1 MRRSRVPGLRA
12 RRVRAPRPHQ
22 SWHWPP
28 RPWPGSPMGHKTAAA
43 PTQTGPINSSSIGHH
58 PQEHPSQLLPFILLL
73 PQTSVRESRW
83 AAPADIV
90 QTTALTPAKD
100 TASDNAPQASHP
112 PQSHPMHILLIEDDL
127 DLGRALQSALKVEG
141 LTSEWLRRTVD
152 APATVDATTIDC
164 VLLDLTLPDG
174 SGFDLLARWRAQG
187 EQVPI
192 IVITARSAVEDRLA
206 GLDGGADDFVVKPFA
221 TAELL
226 SRIRAVLRRSARQA
240 SERWVLGESR
250 GEFQLLLGLAR
261 EPGVVVSKSLLS
273 QRLDPLGEPVDFGA
287 IEVHVSNL
295 RRKIGAELIRTVR
308 GVGYLLQP

>member
-1 MRRSRVPGLRA
+1 
-12 RRVRAPRPHQ
+12 
-22 SWHWPP
+22 
-28 RPWPGSPMGHKTAAA
+28 
-43 PTQTGPINSSSIGHH
+43 
-58 PQEHPSQLLPFILLL
+58 
-73 PQTSVRESRW
+73 
-83 AAPADIV
+83 
-90 QTTALTPAKD
+90 
-100 TASDNAPQASHP
+100 
-112 PQSHPMHILLIEDDL
+112 MHILLIEDDL

-240 SERWVLGESR
+240 SERWVLGELVIEPRRHAVQR
-250 GEFQLLLGLAR
+250 GGAALDLSPREFQLLLELAR
-261 EPGVVVSKSLLS
+261 EPGVVVSKSVLS
-273 QRLDPLGEPVDFGA
+273 QRLDPLGEPVDFAA

-308 GVGYLLQP
+308 GVGYLLQA